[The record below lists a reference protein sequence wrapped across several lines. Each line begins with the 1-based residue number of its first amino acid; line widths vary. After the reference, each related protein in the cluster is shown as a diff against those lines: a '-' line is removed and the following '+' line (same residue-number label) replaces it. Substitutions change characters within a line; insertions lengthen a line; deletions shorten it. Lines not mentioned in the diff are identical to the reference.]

1 MKEPT
6 ETWGTQSMLTVLVL
20 ILIAIAIY
28 EIVARVKDRRWIT
41 PDFTGPKERL

>member
-28 EIVARVKDRRWIT
+28 EIVARLKDGRWIT
-41 PDFTGPKERL
+41 PDFTRRRERL